1 MKDELLTIYQ
11 AAKLLGVSTKTL
23 RRWEA
28 KGHLKPSRTIGNQ
41 RRYSKDALGTIL
53 KTENL
58 KYKQVTPSI
67 IPSQTVVPQVNSPQ
81 IDYMYLKT
89 SQLQE
94 DKVESN
100 PIRILSNP
108 FKKQVRPFTNVIFT
122 GAIVGII
129 LCIGAVIL
137 VSGNSKKGIISDQ
150 IFQPN
155 SANYKHVLG
164 ANDAVPSFQLNVN
177 LPAIFGNPVTFL
189 DTVSIQKGLTV
200 SGESQLNG
208 GVTTNNADITAGSG
222 KVTASN
228 LLYSIV
234 AGSNIS
240 ITGNK
245 QNPTISATVTGGVSS
260 VDGTQGAVSLAQ
272 GSGISLNGLTIS
284 NSGVLSVGG
293 TSGAVT
299 LGAGGGI
306 SVSGTTITN
315 TDLGSSQDIFKNF
328 TIGGDT
334 ITAGSN
340 NDTVNFAAGS
350 GISLVGDPGSKTIT
364 ITSNSSGTLS
374 GLTVNG
380 VLYGTTSTNA
390 TSTNAGTTGE
400 VLHGITNGA
409 PVFSAV
415 DLTADVA
422 NILPLG
428 NGGTGIGTTNPT
440 NGEILIG
447 NGSGYS
453 LGTVTQGTGIGVAN
467 GVGTITL
474 TNTGVTS
481 AIAGTGIGVSGATGG
496 VTITNNG
503 VVSLSGTANEVD
515 LTGSTGAITVSLPQ
529 AIATSSSPTFSSL
542 TLGGASNQLVLGNG
556 NTGTITL
563 AALSGSRTYTLPD
576 ISGTICVNGGTCAVT
591 GGVGGGGTSDYL
603 ARWTDGSDV
612 GNSDIY
618 DNGQVGIGTTSP
630 QGLFSV
636 SGGEAGQALVGLN
649 NTAVDQNILVGSASG
664 VTKFVFDSNG
674 DLNIIGG
681 SYEIGGANVLS
692 TTTLGTTVVS
702 SSLTGV
708 GALSSGS
715 IATGFGAIQTGST
728 IQGTDITSTGTT
740 GLTVSGTGAG
750 LTFSGTGTHSINA
763 TSGTL
768 EIGAVTLSTV
778 TTNNGLLYTSGTGLV
793 KQAAAGTDA
802 QVLLSNS
809 GTPTFTT
816 LSGDATIA
824 DTGVITLKNT
834 GTAGTY
840 GSASQVP
847 VFTTDAQGRVTGVT
861 NTAIAIDA
869 SAITTGELPL
879 SRGGTGADLSGANQY
894 SIPYVGSGALTY
906 LTPGTGGLCL
916 ESGGVSASPQWETC
930 AQGTNYWQ
938 QTSGVLSPVTADNV
952 LAATSSATTIATFT
966 SNNPTGTLTNNTLLQ
981 ETGAGTVTNLLNLTQ
996 SGGTVTNAIAV
1007 NGTVGD
1013 VLKVGSNVILDQN
1026 GILQSV
1032 GLSGTYS
1039 NALTLSSATNAITA
1053 ATYNGNTFTTGTGI
1067 LTLGAG
1073 KTLTANN
1080 STWVYTSHHLASM
1093 IL

>member
-1 MKDELLTIYQ
+1 MPDVDQ
-11 AAKLLGVSTKTL
+11 AAPTSINSNIQYQIPTPVLPPIVNFPASRNNNANRFIKPVFSGV
-23 RRWEA
+23 
-28 KGHLKPSRTIGNQ
+28 I
-41 RRYSKDALGTIL
+41 TIL
-53 KTENL
+53 
-58 KYKQVTPSI
+58 
-67 IPSQTVVPQVNSPQ
+67 
-81 IDYMYLKT
+81 
-89 SQLQE
+89 
-94 DKVESN
+94 
-100 PIRILSNP
+100 IL
-108 FKKQVRPFTNVIFT
+108 FV
-122 GAIVGII
+122 
-129 LCIGAVIL
+129 GAVFWQH
-137 VSGNSKKGIISDQ
+137 SGNSVLSLGMKAPQNTNMKE
-150 IFQPN
+150 
-155 SANYKHVLG
+155 AVLG
-164 ANDAVPSFQLNVN
+164 TNDAAPLFQLNVN
-177 LPAIFGNPVTFL
+177 LPTFFSAPVAFL
-189 DTVSIQKGLTV
+189 DSVSIQKGLSVT
-200 SGESQLNG
+200 GESQLNG

-906 LTPGTGGLCL
+906 LTPGTAGFVLETDGSSGAPSWVAASGL
-916 ESGGVSASPQWETC
+916 
-930 AQGTNYWQ
+930 GTNYWQ
-938 QTSGVLSPVTADNV
+938 QVAGVLSPSTTNNV

-966 SNNPTGTLTNNTLLQ
+966 SNNSSGTLTNNTLLQ

-1026 GILQSV
+1026 GILQSA
-1032 GLSGTYS
+1032 GLSGSYS

-1053 ATYNGNTFTTGTGI
+1053 G
-1067 LTLGAG
+1067 
-1073 KTLTANN
+1073 TLTATGGTINGIAIGGTTPSTAAFTTLAANGTVTLSNATYTAGGLLKATAGTGVLTIAAAGTDYQVPLTFNN
-1080 STWVYTSHHLASM
+1080 GITIRQIRYNWEGH
-1093 IL
+1093 